1 MNENARH
8 GERVGDQ
15 ASVLAGRAAEAA
27 QRVAGDVVAALHRDV
42 LDRVRHVA
50 HRDPDEPIGDLF
62 RGAVITNLLYQNR
75 ELLLYNR
82 LIKLLAAVSPEDP
95 RKMLRL
101 DLAKHQVG
109 IGDGE
114 RAASPIASRT

>member
-15 ASVLAGRAAEAA
+15 AGVLAGRAAEAA

-50 HRDPDEPIGDLF
+50 DRDLDEPFGNLF
-62 RGAVITNLLYQNR
+62 AA
-75 ELLLYNR
+75 
-82 LIKLLAAVSPEDP
+82 AAVTNCFCEN
-95 RKMLRL
+95 
-101 DLAKHQVG
+101 
-109 IGDGE
+109 
-114 RAASPIASRT
+114 